1 MQGTQNSVYCPITS
15 QCSSKFPEFLI
26 YLNVENEEMDF
37 LFHKIFRKID
47 ISTNFNIFADK
58 TVKIRAKC

>member
-1 MQGTQNSVYCPITS
+1 MLITQNTGYYPTNSQKKSNFPI
-15 QCSSKFPEFLI
+15 FLQS
-26 YLNVENEEMDF
+26 LNVENEKMDF
-37 LFHKIFRKID
+37 LFQKIFRKID